1 MLEIIDLA
9 KRYGNVVA
17 LDGATFTARPG
28 RIVGFLG
35 PNGAGKTTTM
45 RCIFGLARAD
55 RGEVRWAG
63 RPVDRVTRLR
73 FGYMPEQRGL
83 YPRMRVGEQ
92 LSYFGQ
98 QHGLSGKAADAAA
111 RRWLER
117 LGLADREKSKLEEL
131 SHGNQ
136 QRIQLATALV
146 HDPELLVLDEP
157 FSGLDPLGT
166 ATMTEVVRE
175 RAAAGVGVLFSSHQL
190 DLVEDVCEDVVIIAR
205 GRIVASGPIDELK
218 AASGR
223 RHLDIEVAGTDGA
236 WIGSRP
242 DVQVLEHSGGRMKLL
257 VDDRVPLDELLAA
270 ARTAGELRQF
280 SYQPPRLSEL
290 FMEAVADA
298 GGDGVGPDAR
308 VEPRSRWRR
317 LDEPRPQHLARRP
330 PRAVRARP
338 QPRLH
343 LLGPVHD
350 DDHHRLVRGAGRD
363 HRRRGTDPGRGRRTG
378 ARRTRRGDP
387 DDRRPARPG
396 RGDRHVPDRAAGDA
410 GARRRAGRRPRGR
423 SGRPVER
430 GRGRVPQGGRPH
442 DPGRRLERG
451 CGAPRERGPR
461 SRPASTRRRW
471 PPRRRHRR
479 SARSN
484 RPRRAPRPSS

>member
-45 RCIFGLARAD
+45 RCIFGLARSD

-98 QHGLSGKAADAAA
+98 QHGLSGRAADAAA

-117 LGLADREKSKLEEL
+117 LGLDDREKSKLEEL

-205 GRIVASGPIDELK
+205 GRIVAAGQIDELK
-218 AASGR
+218 ARSGR
-223 RHLDIEVAGTDGA
+223 RQLDVEVAGSDGT
-236 WIGSRP
+236 WLDG
-242 DVQVLEHSGGRMKLL
+242 QGGLEVLERADGRVKLL
-257 VDDRVPLDELLAA
+257 VDDTVDLEALLARARA
-270 ARTAGELRQF
+270 AGDVRRFA
-280 SYQPPRLSEL
+280 YQPPRLSEL
-290 FMEAVADA
+290 FMEAVAPPA
-298 GGDGVGPDAR
+298 TDG
-308 VEPRSRWRR
+308 
-317 LDEPRPQHLARRP
+317 
-330 PRAVRARP
+330 
-338 QPRLH
+338 
-343 LLGPVHD
+343 
-350 DDHHRLVRGAGRD
+350 
-363 HRRRGTDPGRGRRTG
+363 TT
-378 ARRTRRGDP
+378 
-387 DDRRPARPG
+387 
-396 RGDRHVPDRAAGDA
+396 
-410 GARRRAGRRPRGR
+410 
-423 SGRPVER
+423 
-430 GRGRVPQGGRPH
+430 
-442 DPGRRLERG
+442 
-451 CGAPRERGPR
+451 
-461 SRPASTRRRW
+461 PASAVTVEGVR
-471 PPRRRHRR
+471 
-479 SARSN
+479 
-484 RPRRAPRPSS
+484 